1 MYQAL
6 YRKWRPKT
14 FSDVVGQEHVTE
26 TLQRQVAE
34 GRLSH
39 AYLFTGTRG
48 TGKTTC
54 AKILAKA
61 VNCEHPENGNPC
73 NKCSSCLGIESG
85 GFLDVMELDAAS
97 NNGVDHVRA
106 LRDEAIYSPAQV
118 KKRVYII
125 DEVHMLSIA
134 AFNAL
139 LKILEEPPEHLMF
152 ILATTEL
159 HKVPATILS
168 RCQRFAF
175 RRILPREIVGRLNYI
190 AEQEGI
196 DLRPDGA
203 ELLAHIAD
211 GALRDALSLLDQC
224 AAAGG
229 TIDSAAV
236 LDALGL
242 AGNLQTAQLMDCV
255 LRRDTKAAL
264 LLLHRLYGSGKDVGA
279 VLGELRRR
287 RIALYCLIF
296 CAAQVAAM
304 EIGRL
309 LGMLPRFASYYTVA
323 QGLWHI
329 LGALIFFVLG
339 VCLIVKAVRK
349 KTVFEHRSEITY
361 KKVVGTAVLT
371 SLDSLL
377 AGVSSRFLD
386 AYWLSCLATLFGVTA
401 LCALGGVSVG
411 YHFGYSQ
418 KNTAYWIGGA
428 LFLVTG
434 VDVLIRLFV

>member
-1 MYQAL
+1 MRY
-6 YRKWRPKT
+6 W
-14 FSDVVGQEHVTE
+14 E
-26 TLQRQVAE
+26 
-34 GRLSH
+34 
-39 AYLFTGTRG
+39 
-48 TGKTTC
+48 
-54 AKILAKA
+54 IL
-61 VNCEHPENGNPC
+61 VF
-73 NKCSSCLGIESG
+73 CLGIS
-85 GFLDVMELDAAS
+85 LDVF
-97 NNGVDHVRA
+97 G
-106 LRDEAIYSPAQV
+106 
-118 KKRVYII
+118 
-125 DEVHMLSIA
+125 
-134 AFNAL
+134 
-139 LKILEEPPEHLMF
+139 
-152 ILATTEL
+152 
-159 HKVPATILS
+159 
-168 RCQRFAF
+168 
-175 RRILPREIVGRLNYI
+175 
-190 AEQEGI
+190 
-196 DLRPDGA
+196 
-203 ELLAHIAD
+203 
-211 GALRDALSLLDQC
+211 
-224 AAAGG
+224 
-229 TIDSAAV
+229 AAV
-236 LDALGL
+236 C
-242 AGNLQTAQLMDCV
+242 Q
-255 LRRDTKAAL
+255 
-264 LLLHRLYGSGKDVGA
+264 GA

-287 RIALYCLIF
+287 RIAAYCLIF

-304 EIGRL
+304 ELGRL

-411 YHFGYSQ
+411 YHFGYPQ